1 MLDFLSRFDF
11 FSRLFKKN
19 EEPPPSKIA
28 KDRLR
33 MVLIHDRTSV
43 SSSFL
48 EDLKADLFVVFNK
61 YMEIDETGMEILLDR
76 KDGTVALAANIPILK
91 IRPNPLPGPK
101 VAATLAQ
108 PSITPNPP
116 GAPNGEMLLK
126 PVVTRKKRRTK
137 ALAKRK
143 SGKSRS

>member
-19 EEPPPSKIA
+19 EEPPASKVA

-91 IRPNPLPGPK
+91 IRPNPLPSQV
-101 VAATLAQ
+101 VATTLTQIPAKPQTTAFSQ
-108 PSITPNPP
+108 PGTDAAI
-116 GAPNGEMLLK
+116 K
-126 PVVTRKKRRTK
+126 PVVTRKKRRNKT
-137 ALAKRK
+137 LGKR
-143 SGKSRS
+143 RSK